1 VGKFVVLIL
10 VAVAVWFV
18 IKGLRKPPA
27 PPRER
32 RAAETL
38 AGEAMVTCAHCGV
51 HLPRSEAAAGGPRFY
66 CSEDHRRLGES

>member
-1 VGKFVVLIL
+1 MGKFVVLIL

-18 IKGLRKPPA
+18 VKGLRKPA

-51 HLPRSEAAAGGPRFY
+51 HLPRSEAAADGLLFY

>member
-1 VGKFVVLIL
+1 MGKFVVLLL
-10 VAVAVWFV
+10 VAIVVWFLV
-18 IKGLRKPPA
+18 KGLRKPS

-51 HLPRSEAAAGGPRFY
+51 HLPRSEAAAAGPRFY
-66 CSEDHRRLGES
+66 CSEDHRRLDGS